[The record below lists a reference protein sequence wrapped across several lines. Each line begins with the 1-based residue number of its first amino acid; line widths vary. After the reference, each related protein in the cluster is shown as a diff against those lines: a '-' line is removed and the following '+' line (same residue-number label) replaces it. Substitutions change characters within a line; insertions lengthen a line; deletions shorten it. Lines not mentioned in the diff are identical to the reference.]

1 MEILIASLIAL
12 LAFVLAHRLLHQRQ
26 VARSEAEKRVAAA
39 YTLPGEEPAANP
51 KGTAQQLA
59 AAGVRTEHPGLTWL
73 LLTGGP
79 LAATV
84 TITLAMGFPL
94 PVVIGAAGIA
104 LVAPRQ
110 WLAGR
115 AKDRGRQIDQ
125 DLPQAYVEL
134 LSILRA
140 SPDVAAA
147 LEEVA
152 TGLEQA
158 KGPSALST
166 ELRLT
171 AQEAAL
177 ASIGRSQALQNLQA
191 RSVSVSLA
199 NLGLLLERFNQTGA
213 GQGDSFFEAFA
224 TGAGNVQSILEARQR
239 AQTKAAES
247 LQSARLVPVLLAL
260 TLLFFMSDPGFQG
273 AFTLPVVQLILA
285 GAVVVMY
292 AGYLIMADMT
302 REAVLMGSLRQ
313 TVRDLSTAM
322 LAHNAAVAAR
332 LPVCV
337 RGASWKSSLLC

>member
-1 MEILIASLIAL
+1 MEALIASLIAL
-12 LAFVLAHRLLHQRQ
+12 LAFVLAYRLLYQRQ
-26 VARSEAEKRVAAA
+26 AARNEAEKRVAAA
-39 YTLPGEEPAANP
+39 FTLPVEEPAPNP
-51 KGTAQQLA
+51 KGPAQQLA
-59 AAGVRTEHPGLTWL
+59 AAGVRTEHPELVWAAL
-73 LLTGGP
+73 IWGP
-79 LAATV
+79 GVAAFAVALAA
-84 TITLAMGFPL
+84 GFPL
-94 PVVIGAAGIA
+94 PVVLGVAGIA

-147 LEEVA
+147 LAEVA
-152 TGLEQA
+152 AGLEQA
-158 KGPSALST
+158 KGPTALSA

-177 ASIGRSQALQNLQA
+177 GNIGRGQALQNLQA
-191 RSVSVSLA
+191 RSASVSLA

-239 AQTKAAES
+239 AQAKAAES
-247 LQSARLVPVLLAL
+247 LQSARLVPVLLGL

-273 AFTLPVVQLILA
+273 AFALPLVQLILA
-285 GAVVVMY
+285 GALVVMY
-292 AGYLIMADMT
+292 AGYLIMADMA
-302 REAVLMGSLRQ
+302 REAV
-313 TVRDLSTAM
+313 
-322 LAHNAAVAAR
+322 
-332 LPVCV
+332 
-337 RGASWKSSLLC
+337 